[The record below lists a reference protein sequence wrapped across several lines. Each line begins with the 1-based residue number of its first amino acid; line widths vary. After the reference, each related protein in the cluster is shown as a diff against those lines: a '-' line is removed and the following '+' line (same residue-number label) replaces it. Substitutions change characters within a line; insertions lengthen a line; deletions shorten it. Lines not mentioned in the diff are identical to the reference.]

1 MVKKSFKEQQ
11 KYLKELPSKVRK
23 LLQSYSLEQWL
34 ILIRQIN
41 IEYSEKEIVFV
52 EQKSEFLVVCADM
65 ALRICANK
73 SSNYPAP
80 NTNNYRFLVNADI
93 QLADNSKNTLITMFG
108 LGAIPLLA
116 HWQNRFSYK
125 QSNVIARMHLLYKD
139 YDKTFLEDLGF
150 SLEDIYIITL
160 VIYGFYGEGKKI
172 YLRKEDLCHPKIKS
186 LNIKKLTA
194 FFNFFSI
201 SQERYIEKAKEE
213 KIYNTSYGKFRF
225 LIRYP
230 IIEVENNK
238 YIIPVI
244 EQFFDT
250 VSNNLY
256 FILLEYYI
264 KQGQGKT
271 YMDGFGDVLE
281 RYVIEHAKYVFG
293 NENIKRADDI
303 VIKKGEN
310 RCEIVAF
317 YDNKALAIEVKKL
330 YFKRDAFID
339 KDKEYIDKVLKRHLV
354 KAFKQI
360 ENTFNYIGSE
370 QKYGLIV
377 IPDVLFGFKMITSYL
392 KKQFEGEASYDKRI
406 SICTLSWLEE
416 LFANSADNIFKVLSR
431 VIKKSDTLGEGNDIY
446 LEIDE
451 LAQKGELGIIKSNAL
466 LRKYEEKILDDL
478 EQYSK

>member
-1 MVKKSFKEQQ
+1 M
-11 KYLKELPSKVRK
+11 
-23 LLQSYSLEQWL
+23 
-34 ILIRQIN
+34 
-41 IEYSEKEIVFV
+41 
-52 EQKSEFLVVCADM
+52 
-65 ALRICANK
+65 
-73 SSNYPAP
+73 
-80 NTNNYRFLVNADI
+80 
-93 QLADNSKNTLITMFG
+93 
-108 LGAIPLLA
+108 
-116 HWQNRFSYK
+116 
-125 QSNVIARMHLLYKD
+125 
-139 YDKTFLEDLGF
+139 
-150 SLEDIYIITL
+150 EDIYIITL